1 MAYHPGPTK
10 GDRSAQGQITAGG
23 DTTPSETS
31 QETAQEQQQV
41 QELERKTAD
50 YRNFETEVGEG
61 RADEFNLG
69 LGFIF

>member
-1 MAYHPGPTK
+1 
-10 GDRSAQGQITAGG
+10 
-23 DTTPSETS
+23 
-31 QETAQEQQQV
+31 
-41 QELERKTAD
+41 LERKTAD

>member
-1 MAYHPGPTK
+1 MWRIIQAQQKEIEALKAKLQRVEIQPGE
-10 GDRSAQGQITAGG
+10 
-23 DTTPSETS
+23 TP